1 MLIEDS
7 PTSDSPAERSDD
19 RSPRAV
25 LEVTDLAV
33 RIPTESGVVEAVRSV
48 SFALR
53 AGRVLG
59 VVGESGSGKSATA
72 LAIMGL
78 QPPRATVTGSIRLQ
92 DTELLH
98 LGQREMRRLRGR
110 RISMIFQDP
119 MTALNPMY
127 SIGWQVSEAVRLH
140 SKARHHAARRR
151 AVELLDLVGL
161 SNPSAVAAMYP
172 HQLSG
177 GMRQRVMAA
186 IAVANQPD
194 VIIADEPTTALDV
207 TVQAQLLDLLGTLRA
222 ETSAAMVLITHDLGV
237 VAGVADEV
245 MVMYAGEVVERGSN
259 VDVFH
264 RPTMPYTRGLLR
276 SVPRLD
282 QVGQRLRPIAGNPP
296 TMIGLGPGCAFAPRC
311 ERATAVCSTPAP
323 IVSVSSGHEVACHH
337 PDSTPLETASTAS
350 PQRTPMPTGRT
361 VLSVSGLLHQ
371 YHAKARGW
379 HKTQLVEAVSGVDFT
394 LDAGETLGLVGES
407 GCGKTTTARLLLRL
421 QRPTAGS
428 IVLDGVELSHLT
440 DEEMRPLRTS
450 IQMVFQDPYASLNP
464 RLSVRDIV
472 AEPLTVQGIGDRD
485 ERVADLLG
493 LVGLDPGA
501 ARRFPHEFSGGQ
513 RQRIGIARAL
523 ALSPKVLVLDEPVSA
538 LDVSIQASILNLLE
552 DLQAELGIAY
562 LFIAHDLAV
571 VRHIAHRLAVMY
583 LGRIVEIGRA
593 ADIYAKPRHPYTKAL
608 MSAVPIPDPVV
619 ERQRRRIL
627 LQGDVPSP
635 IDPPSGC
642 RFRTRCWKATEICA
656 SVTPSL
662 ERAATSDGLHAVAC
676 HHPEP

>member
-1 MLIEDS
+1 M
-7 PTSDSPAERSDD
+7 
-19 RSPRAV
+19 
-25 LEVTDLAV
+25 
-33 RIPTESGVVEAVRSV
+33 
-48 SFALR
+48 
-53 AGRVLG
+53 G
-59 VVGESGSGKSATA
+59 VVGESGSGKSAAA
-72 LAIMGL
+72 LAVMGL
-78 QPPRATVTGSIRLQ
+78 QPPRATVTGSIKLQ
-92 DTELLH
+92 GTELLG
-98 LGQREMRRLRGR
+98 LGQKEMRQLRGR

-140 SKARHHAARRR
+140 SKAGRHEAGRR

-161 SNPSAVAAMYP
+161 SNPAAVAAMFP

-245 MVMYAGEVVERGSN
+245 MVMYAGQIVERGSN
-259 VDVFH
+259 LDVFQ

-296 TMIGLGPGCAFAPRC
+296 TMIGLGEGCAFAPRC
-311 ERATAVCSTPAP
+311 ERAGPECVNPAP
-323 IVSVSSGHEVACHH
+323 VVVVSPRHEIRCHH
-337 PDSTPLETASTAS
+337 PDSTPLETASAAPT
-350 PQRTPMPTGRT
+350 QRTPVRTGQI
-361 VLSVSGLLHQ
+361 VLSVSGLVHR
-371 YHAKARGW
+371 YHARTRSWRKSQW
-379 HKTQLVEAVSGVDFT
+379 VEAVSGIDFT

-421 QRPTAGS
+421 QRPSEGTIELG
-428 IVLDGVELSHLT
+428 GVDLSQLS
-440 DEEMRPLRTS
+440 DEEMRPLRSS

-472 AEPLTVQGIGDRD
+472 AEPLTVQGIGGRD
-485 ERVADLLG
+485 KRVAQLLA
-493 LVGLDPGA
+493 LVGLDPGT

-583 LGRIVEIGRA
+583 LGRIVEIGQA

-608 MSAVPIPDPVV
+608 LSAVPIPDPVV
-619 ERQRRRIL
+619 ERQRQRIL
-627 LQGDVPSP
+627 LEGDVPSA

-656 SVTPSL
+656 SSTPPL
-662 ERAATSDGLHAVAC
+662 GPATVSDGSHAVAC